1 MSGDGEDWSKDDE
14 AARWGGWLAAAGRAV
29 GREGTAAAAAPE
41 APAGLPQPAGAGPLR
56 DGRDLLRAAH
66 GLSVECAAGDDALL
80 LVLGPSA
87 LPGMDPGRGV
97 RGVLAQGLAGVRR
110 PARHRLD
117 VAGAGRGDGQGAAR
131 RGGKP
136 APTRRTGGSA
146 GARVRC

>member
-14 AARWGGWLAAAGRAV
+14 AARSGRGLAAAGRAV
-29 GREGTAAAAAPE
+29 GGDGTAAAAAPE

-66 GLSVECAAGDDALL
+66 GLPVERAEGDDDL
-80 LVLGPSA
+80 LVLLGPPA

-97 RGVLAQGLAGVRR
+97 RGVLAQGATGLRR

-117 VAGAGRGDGQGAAR
+117 LAG
-131 RGGKP
+131 
-136 APTRRTGGSA
+136 TR
-146 GARVRC
+146 